1 MYHTISV
8 RACVRAC
15 VCVCVCVRARARARA
30 RAYESTPNVPH
41 TGGRGKRERVGV
53 GGGRERE
60 VERGAEYITAMDSL
74 GEYIDLVLASYPK
87 NQKLMSL
94 L

>member
-1 MYHTISV
+1 MYHT
-8 RACVRAC
+8 
-15 VCVCVCVRARARARA
+15 
-30 RAYESTPNVPH
+30 P
-41 TGGRGKRERVGV
+41 
-53 GGGRERE
+53 GGGGKEREWGGGERE